1 MIDYYLEGQPQS
13 IDDWF
18 DMLDAAFDP
27 GGCSCVASYEKDVF
41 SAAFT
46 SISRVITVHSDF
58 DYEIQIY
65 SPVGKTQIIVAVSNK
80 RIDPQKALGAIRQ
93 YNISDYRV
101 YKLFLFRCSDAFCFP
116 GVMCLAQTSFDGVTQ
131 SLLFAHNHDDDV
143 YTLDFWRYSLIINSS
158 LQSTQIFRV
167 ANAVCTNINGFYLP
181 TSQLMTGSGNYVRDQ
196 LGFYNDISKQNP
208 GHLYLLQ
215 DLKTG
220 IKSRAVLLYGCFK
233 LLDI

>member
-27 GGCSCVASYEKDVF
+27 GGCSCVSSYEKDVF

-65 SPVGKTQIIVAVSNK
+65 SPVDKTQIIVAVSNK
-80 RIDPQKALGAIRQ
+80 RIDPQKDLGAIRQ
-93 YNISDYRV
+93 YTIGDRWIYR
-101 YKLFLFRCSDAFCFP
+101 LFLFSCADAFCFP
-116 GVMCLAQTSFDGVTQ
+116 GVMCLTQTSFDGATL
-131 SLLFAHNHDDDV
+131 SLVFAHNHDDT
-143 YTLDFWRYSLIINSS
+143 YTLDFQRYSLIINSS

-167 ANAVCTNINGFYLP
+167 TNAVCSNINGFYLP
-181 TSQLMTGSGNYVRDQ
+181 TSQLITGSGSYVRGQ
-196 LGFYNDISKQNP
+196 LGFYNGMSNQNP
-208 GHLYLLQ
+208 GHIYLLQ

-220 IKSRAVLLYGCFK
+220 VKSRAVLLYGCFK

>member
-1 MIDYYLEGQPQS
+1 MIDYYLDGQPQS

-27 GGCSCVASYEKDVF
+27 GGCSCVSSYEKDVF
-41 SAAFT
+41 QTAFT

-58 DYEIQIY
+58 DYEIQIQ
-65 SPVGKTQIIVAVSNK
+65 SPVDKAQIIMAVSNK

-93 YNISDYRV
+93 YNIEDRWI

-116 GVMCLAQTSFDGVTQ
+116 GVMCLAQTSFDGATL
-131 SLLFAHNHDDDV
+131 SLVFAHNHDDV
-143 YTLDFWRYSLIINSS
+143 YTLDFQRYSLIINSS

-167 ANAVCTNINGFYLP
+167 TNAVCTNIAGSYLP
-181 TSQLMTGSGNYVRDQ
+181 TSQLMTGSGSYVRDQ
-196 LGFYNDISKQNP
+196 LGFYNGVSNQNP